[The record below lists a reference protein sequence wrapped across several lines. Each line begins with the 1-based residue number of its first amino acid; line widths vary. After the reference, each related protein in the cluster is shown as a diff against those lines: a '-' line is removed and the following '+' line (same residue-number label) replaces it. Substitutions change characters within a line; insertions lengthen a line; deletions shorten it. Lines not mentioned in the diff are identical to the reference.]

1 MVPPGSSLEKILG
14 VEKWDWVMK
23 DYEKAEK
30 YILEG
35 LEGVK
40 KVGDKFWEAIGY
52 HYLGLLYRDKGDKKT
67 GKDHLTRAYKLYI
80 GIDATMSALSVLSDI
95 EELEKER

>member
-1 MVPPGSSLEKILG
+1 
-14 VEKWDWVMK
+14 MK

-30 YILEG
+30 YLLEG

-67 GKDHLTRAYKLYI
+67 GKDHLTRAYDLLKSI
-80 GIDATMSALSVLSDI
+80 GAEGKAEGVLSDI
-95 EELEKER
+95 QELEKKR